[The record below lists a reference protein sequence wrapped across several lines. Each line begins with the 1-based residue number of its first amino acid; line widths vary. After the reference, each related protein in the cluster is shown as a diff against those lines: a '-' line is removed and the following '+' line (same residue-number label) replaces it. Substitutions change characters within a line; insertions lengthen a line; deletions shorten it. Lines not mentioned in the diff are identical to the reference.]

1 MSAVIDLAE
10 RRRAQWRAAPVRNQ
24 MSRESVAAVLAVC
37 WEHDLT
43 VDQIADVFIDLEGKG
58 YYA

>member
-10 RRRAQWRAAPVRNQ
+10 RRRTQWRADQPRNQ
-24 MSRESVAAVLAVC
+24 MSREGVAVVLVTC
-37 WEHDLT
+37 WEHGLT
-43 VDQIADVFIDLEGKG
+43 VDQIADVFIDLERKG